1 MHVWSI
7 PAPFRDIKLMAF
19 RHLAQR
25 LTIEHGGFSAAAFP
39 AILAV
44 SCGKIL
50 YNIRKYSMKD
60 IIKDILS
67 PSGTE
72 VNIIPV
78 MQGEGFMKVDEAEL
92 PDSLPILALRN
103 AVMFPGTVYPITIG
117 REKSI
122 RLIEDAEKNNRYIGA
137 VPQTDIS
144 VEDPKKED
152 LYHYGTV
159 SKILKTLEMPDGTI
173 TAILQG
179 FKRFEIESI
188 TEYEPYMLGMVH
200 YLNDTTPDAT
210 DKNVKMIGEALKEK
224 AVTAIKMSSYMPREA
239 ATALRSIDNFE
250 FLVNFIGSTLEVENF
265 MDKVELLQYGDLKER
280 AMKLLAVLDTQIE
293 LLKIKQDI
301 NQKVKTEIDQQ
312 QREYYL
318 NSQLRTIQEE
328 LGMDEM
334 EDFERLRAR
343 AEEKIWPESVKEIF
357 EKEMAK
363 LERYNPSSPEYS
375 IQFNY
380 IQFMLDLPWG
390 EMSQDNLDLKHAQ
403 KVLDEDH
410 FGLET
415 VKERIIEYLAVL
427 KLKGNMKSPILCLYG
442 PPGVGKTS
450 LGKSIARALG
460 RKYVRIAL
468 GGVHDESEIRGH
480 RKTYVGALP
489 GRILNGINRAGTS
502 NPVIV
507 LDEVDKINSDIKGDP
522 SSALLEALDPEQ
534 NTTFHDNYLDI
545 DYDLS
550 HVLFITTANNTSTI
564 QPALRDRME
573 MIPVTGYL
581 AEEKMSIAKDY
592 LIPRQLEEHGLDKKQ
607 LRIDKAALAAIIDQ
621 YTRESGVR
629 GLEKQ
634 IAKIARVTAKKIALE
649 EDYPKVIKKEHLK
662 EYLGLPTNFHDVQKG
677 NEAPGVVTG
686 LAWTEMGGEILF
698 IESSISNGKGVQ
710 TMTGNLGDVMKESAT
725 IAYQYIKAHPEMANM
740 TSEEFAKKDIHVH
753 VPEGAVPKD
762 GPSAGIT
769 MVSSMVSALRGQQVK
784 SGIAMTGEMTLRGR
798 VLPVGGIKEKILAA
812 KRSGIHTIIIS
823 EDNRKD
829 VEDIKEIYV
838 KGLSFIY
845 AKTIDDVMKAIF

>member
-1 MHVWSI
+1 
-7 PAPFRDIKLMAF
+7 
-19 RHLAQR
+19 
-25 LTIEHGGFSAAAFP
+25 
-39 AILAV
+39 
-44 SCGKIL
+44 
-50 YNIRKYSMKD
+50 MKD
-60 IIKDILS
+60 IKEILS
-67 PSGTE
+67 PMGAE
-72 VNIIPV
+72 VSIIPV
-78 MQGEGFMKVDEAEL
+78 MQGDGTMKVNEAEL

-103 AVMFPGTVYPITIG
+103 AVLFPGTVYPITIG
-117 REKSI
+117 RDKSI
-122 RLIEDAEKNNRYIGA
+122 RLIQDAEKNNACIGA
-137 VPQTDIS
+137 VPQLDVT

-152 LYHYGTV
+152 LYNYGTV
-159 SKILKTLEMPDGTI
+159 AKIIKTLEMPDGTL

-179 FKRFEIESI
+179 FSRFEVESI
-188 TEYEPYMLGMVH
+188 EEYEPYMLGRVR
-200 YLNDTTPDAT
+200 YLHDIVPEEND
-210 DKNVKMIGEALKEK
+210 NNIRMIIESLKEK
-224 AVTAIKMSSYMPREA
+224 ATSILKFSSFAPKEA
-239 ATALRSIDNFE
+239 AMALKSIDNFE
-250 FLVNFIGSTLEVENF
+250 FLVNFIATTIEVDNF
-265 MDKVELLQYGDLKER
+265 FEKVQLLQYAEISTR

-301 NQKVKTEIDQQ
+301 NQKVKSEIDQQ

-318 NSQLRTIQEE
+318 NNQLRTIQEE
-328 LGMDEM
+328 LGMDDA
-334 EDFERLRAR
+334 EDFDRFRKK
-343 AEEKIWPESVKEIF
+343 AEEKIWPAEVQEIF

-375 IQFNY
+375 IQYNY

-390 EMSQDNLDLKHAQ
+390 EMSTDNLDLKNAQ

-410 FGLET
+410 YGLDT
-415 VKERIIEYLAVL
+415 VKDRIIEYLAVL
-427 KLKGNMKSPILCLYG
+427 KLKGDMKSPILCLYG

-460 RKYVRIAL
+460 RKYIRIAL

-489 GRILNGINRAGTS
+489 GRILNGILRAGTS

-507 LDEVDKINSDIKGDP
+507 LDEVDKLSSDFKGDP

-550 HVLFITTANNTSTI
+550 NVLFITTANDISTI

-573 MIPVTGYL
+573 MIQVSGYL
-581 AEEKMSIAKDY
+581 AEEKYEIARHY
-592 LIPRQLEEHGLDKKQ
+592 LLPKQIKEHGLEKNQLKIDKKA
-607 LRIDKAALAAIIDQ
+607 IMAIIEQ

-634 IAKIARVTAKKIALE
+634 IAKLARVTAKKIALE
-649 EDYPKVIKKEHLK
+649 ETLPAGIKASDLK
-662 EYLGLPTNFHDVQKG
+662 EYLGLPVSFHDRQAG
-677 NEAPGVVTG
+677 NEGPGVVTG
-686 LAWTEMGGEILF
+686 LAWTAVGGEILF
-698 IESSISNGKGVQ
+698 IESSVSDGKGVLS
-710 TMTGNLGDVMKESAT
+710 MTGNLGDVMKESAQ
-725 IAYQYIKAHPEMANM
+725 IAYQYIKAHPQMAGL
-740 TSEEFAKKDIHVH
+740 TSEEFARKDLHVH

-769 MVSSMVSALRGQQVK
+769 MVCSMVSALRGK
-784 SGIAMTGEMTLRGR
+784 KIRSGVAMTGEMTLRGR

-812 KRSGIHTIIIS
+812 KRAGVNTIVIS

-829 VEDIKEIYV
+829 VEDIKEIYT
-838 KGLSFIY
+838 KGLEFVY
-845 AKTIDDVMKAIF
+845 VRTIDDVISFVFSDGTSLNKEK

>member
-1 MHVWSI
+1 
-7 PAPFRDIKLMAF
+7 
-19 RHLAQR
+19 
-25 LTIEHGGFSAAAFP
+25 
-39 AILAV
+39 
-44 SCGKIL
+44 
-50 YNIRKYSMKD
+50 MKD
-60 IIKDILS
+60 IKEILS
-67 PSGTE
+67 PMGAE
-72 VNIIPV
+72 VSIIPV
-78 MQGEGFMKVDEAEL
+78 MQGDGTMKVNEAEL

-103 AVMFPGTVYPITIG
+103 AVLFPGTVYPITIG
-117 REKSI
+117 RDKSI
-122 RLIEDAEKNNRYIGA
+122 RLIQDAEKNSAYIGA
-137 VPQTDIS
+137 VPQLDVT

-152 LYHYGTV
+152 LYNYGTV
-159 SKILKTLEMPDGTI
+159 AKIIKTLEMPDGTL

-179 FKRFEIESI
+179 FSRFEVESI
-188 TEYEPYMLGMVH
+188 EEYEPYMLGRVR
-200 YLNDTTPDAT
+200 YLHDIVPEEND
-210 DKNVKMIGEALKEK
+210 NNIRMIIESLKEK
-224 AVTAIKMSSYMPREA
+224 ATAILKFSSFAPKEA
-239 ATALRSIDNFE
+239 AMALKSIDNFE
-250 FLVNFIGSTLEVENF
+250 FLVNFIATTIEVDNF
-265 MDKVELLQYGDLKER
+265 FEKVQLLQYAEISTR

-301 NQKVKTEIDQQ
+301 NQKVKSEIDQQ

-318 NSQLRTIQEE
+318 NNQLRTIQEE
-328 LGMDEM
+328 LGMDDA
-334 EDFERLRAR
+334 EDFDRFRKK
-343 AEEKIWPESVKEIF
+343 AEEKIWPAEVQEIF

-375 IQFNY
+375 IQYNY

-390 EMSQDNLDLKHAQ
+390 EMSTDNLDLKNAQ

-410 FGLET
+410 YGLDT
-415 VKERIIEYLAVL
+415 VKDRIIEYLAVL
-427 KLKGNMKSPILCLYG
+427 KLKGDMKSPILCLYG

-460 RKYVRIAL
+460 RKYIRIAL

-489 GRILNGINRAGTS
+489 GRILNGILRAGTS

-507 LDEVDKINSDIKGDP
+507 LDEVDKLSSDFKGDP

-550 HVLFITTANNTSTI
+550 NVLFITTANDISTI

-573 MIPVTGYL
+573 MIQVSGYL
-581 AEEKMSIAKDY
+581 AEEKYEIARHY
-592 LIPRQLEEHGLDKKQ
+592 LLPKQIKEHGLEKNQLKIDKKA
-607 LRIDKAALAAIIDQ
+607 IMAIIEQ

-634 IAKIARVTAKKIALE
+634 IAKLARVTAKKIALE
-649 EDYPKVIKKEHLK
+649 ETLPAAIKASDLK
-662 EYLGLPTNFHDVQKG
+662 EYLGLPVSFHDRQAG
-677 NEAPGVVTG
+677 NEGPGVVTG
-686 LAWTEMGGEILF
+686 LAWTAVGGEILF
-698 IESSISNGKGVQ
+698 IESSVSDGKGVLS
-710 TMTGNLGDVMKESAT
+710 MTGNLGDVMKESAQ
-725 IAYQYIKAHPEMANM
+725 IAYQYIKAHPQMAGL
-740 TSEEFAKKDIHVH
+740 TSEEFARKDLHVH

-769 MVSSMVSALRGQQVK
+769 MVCSMVSALRGK
-784 SGIAMTGEMTLRGR
+784 KIRSGVAMTGEMTLRGR

-812 KRSGIHTIIIS
+812 KRAGVNTIVIS

-829 VEDIKEIYV
+829 VEDIKEIYT
-838 KGLSFIY
+838 KGLEFVY
-845 AKTIDDVMKAIF
+845 VRTIDDVISFVFSDGRSLNKEK

>member
-1 MHVWSI
+1 
-7 PAPFRDIKLMAF
+7 
-19 RHLAQR
+19 
-25 LTIEHGGFSAAAFP
+25 
-39 AILAV
+39 
-44 SCGKIL
+44 
-50 YNIRKYSMKD
+50 
-60 IIKDILS
+60 
-67 PSGTE
+67 
-72 VNIIPV
+72 
-78 MQGEGFMKVDEAEL
+78 MKVDEAEL

-200 YLNDTTPDAT
+200 YLHDTTPDAT

-334 EDFERLRAR
+334 EDFERLRAK

-573 MIPVTGYL
+573 MIPVSGYL

-634 IAKIARVTAKKIALE
+634 IAKVARVTAKKIALE

-845 AKTIDDVMKAIF
+845 VKTIDDVMKAIF

>member
-1 MHVWSI
+1 MHAWSI

-152 LYHYGTV
+152 LYRYGTV

-845 AKTIDDVMKAIF
+845 VKTIDDVMKAIF

>member
-1 MHVWSI
+1 M
-7 PAPFRDIKLMAF
+7 
-19 RHLAQR
+19 
-25 LTIEHGGFSAAAFP
+25 
-39 AILAV
+39 
-44 SCGKIL
+44 
-50 YNIRKYSMKD
+50 N
-60 IIKDILS
+60 DILS
-67 PSGTE
+67 AAGAE
-72 VNIIPV
+72 VSIIPV
-78 MQGEGFMKVDEAEL
+78 MQGEGVMKIDESQL

-103 AVMFPGTVYPITIG
+103 AVLFPGAVFPITIG

-122 RLIEDAEKNNRYIGA
+122 RLIEDAERANAYIGA
-137 VPQTDIS
+137 VPQNDLS
-144 VEDPKKED
+144 VEDPVRED
-152 LYHYGTV
+152 LYTFGTV
-159 SKILKTLEMPDGTI
+159 AKIVKTLEMPDGTV

-179 FKRFEIESI
+179 YKRFELEDIFD
-188 TEYEPYMLGMVH
+188 YEPYLIGRVR
-200 YLNDTTPDAT
+200 YLNDTVPEPDVQT
-210 DKNVKMIGEALKEK
+210 RMIAESLKEK
-224 AVTAIKMSSYMPREA
+224 AMQIIKSSSLVPREA
-239 ATALRSIDNFE
+239 ANALKGIDNFE
-250 FLVNFIGSTLEVENF
+250 FLVNFIATTIEVDNF
-265 MDKVELLQYGDLKER
+265 MDKVELLQYGDLKAR
-280 AMKLLAVLDTQIE
+280 AMNLLSVLDTQVE
-293 LLKIKQDI
+293 LQKIKQEI

-318 NSQLRTIQEE
+318 NNQLKTIQEE

-334 EDFERLRAR
+334 EEFTQLRAR
-343 AEEKIWPESVKEIF
+343 AEQKEWTQDIQDIF

-363 LERYNPSSPEYS
+363 LERYNPSSPDYS
-375 IQFNY
+375 IQYNY
-380 IQFMLDLPWG
+380 INFMLDLPWG
-390 EMSQDNLDLKHAQ
+390 KKSVDNLDMQNAQ
-403 KVLDEDH
+403 NVLDEDH
-410 FGLET
+410 FGLEK

-427 KLKGNMKSPILCLYG
+427 KLKGDLKSPILCLYG

-507 LDEVDKINSDIKGDP
+507 LDEIDKLSSDFKGDP

-534 NTTFHDNYLDI
+534 NTAFHDNYLDI

-550 HVLFITTANNTSTI
+550 NVLFITTANNIETI

-573 MIPVTGYL
+573 MINVSGYL
-581 AEEKMSIAKDY
+581 AEEKMEIAKRY
-592 LIPRQLEEHGLDKKQ
+592 LLPKQQEEHGLPGDY
-607 LRIDKAALAAIIDQ
+607 LRLGKDTLTRIIED

-634 IAKIARVTAKKIALE
+634 IAKICRVTVKKLTLGE
-649 EDYPKVIKKEHLK
+649 KYYKTIKPSHLR
-662 EYLGLPTNFHDVQKG
+662 EYLGLPTNSHDVQKG

-686 LAWTEMGGEILF
+686 LAWTSMGGEILF
-698 IESSISNGKGVQ
+698 IESSVSKGKGALS
-710 TMTGNLGDVMKESAT
+710 MTGNLGDVMKESAQ
-725 IAYQYIKAHPEMANM
+725 IAYQYIKAHPEL
-740 TSEEFAKKDIHVH
+740 TGLSYEEFIEKDIHVH

-769 MVSSMVSALRGQQVK
+769 MVSSMVSAYRGQKVK

-812 KRSGIHTIIIS
+812 KRSGIHTIVIS
-823 EDNRKD
+823 QENRKD
-829 VEDIKEIYV
+829 VEDIKEIYI
-838 KGLSFIY
+838 KGLTFVYVDNIKDVIDFI
-845 AKTIDDVMKAIF
+845 F

>member
-1 MHVWSI
+1 M
-7 PAPFRDIKLMAF
+7 
-19 RHLAQR
+19 
-25 LTIEHGGFSAAAFP
+25 
-39 AILAV
+39 
-44 SCGKIL
+44 
-50 YNIRKYSMKD
+50 MKD
-60 IIKDILS
+60 IFNDILS
-67 PSGTE
+67 PSQGAE
-72 VNIIPV
+72 VSIIPV
-78 MQGEGFMKVDEAEL
+78 MQGDGLMKINESDL

-103 AVMFPGTVYPITIG
+103 AVLFPGSVYPITIG

-122 RLIEDAEKNNRYIGA
+122 RLIEDAERNNAFIGA
-137 VPQTDIS
+137 VPQNDLA
-144 VEDPKKED
+144 VEDPHEQD
-152 LYHYGTV
+152 LYNFGTV
-159 SKILKTLEMPDGTI
+159 AKIVKTLEMPDGTI

-179 FKRFEIESI
+179 FKRFQIDSI
-188 TEYEPYMLGMVH
+188 VEYEPYMLGRVH
-200 YLNDTTPDAT
+200 YLDDFAPENDNKTR
-210 DKNVKMIGEALKEK
+210 MIAESLKEK
-224 AVTAIKMSSYMPREA
+224 ATSLVRMSHMVMREA
-239 ATALRSIDNFE
+239 AAAIKNIDSFE
-250 FLVNFIGSTLEVENF
+250 FLVNFIATTIEVENF
-265 MDKVELLQYGDLKER
+265 MDKVELLQFGDLRAR
-280 AMKLLAVLDTQIE
+280 AMKLLSVLDTQLE
-293 LLKIKQDI
+293 LQKIKQEI

-318 NSQLRTIQEE
+318 NNQLKTIQEE
-328 LGMDEM
+328 LGMDDVE
-334 EDFERLRAR
+334 EFTQLRAR
-343 AEEKIWPESVKEIF
+343 AEEKLWPPQVQQIF

-363 LERYNPSSPEYS
+363 LERYNPSSPDYS
-375 IQFNY
+375 IQYNY

-390 EMSQDNLDLKHAQ
+390 QISNDNLDLKNAQ

-427 KLKGNMKSPILCLYG
+427 KLKGDMKSPILCLYG

-507 LDEVDKINSDIKGDP
+507 LDEVDKLSSDFKGDP

-534 NTTFHDNYLDI
+534 NTAFHDNYLDI

-550 HVLFITTANNTSTI
+550 NVLFITTANNIDNI
-564 QPALRDRME
+564 QPALKDRME
-573 MIPVTGYL
+573 IINVSGYL
-581 AEEKMSIAKDY
+581 AEEKMEIAKNY
-592 LIPRQLEEHGLDKKQ
+592 LIPKQLNEHGLEKGQ
-607 LRIDKAALAAIIDQ
+607 LRIDKTSLSKIIDE

-634 IAKIARVTAKKIALE
+634 IAKVARVTAKKIALE
-649 EDYPKVIKKEHLK
+649 EKYPKVLKKDHLR
-662 EYLGLPTNFHDVQKG
+662 EYLGLPTNSHDIQKG

-686 LAWTEMGGEILF
+686 LAWTQMGGEILF
-698 IESSISNGKGVQ
+698 IESSVSKGKGQ
-710 TMTGNLGDVMKESAT
+710 LSMTGNLGDVMKESAQ
-725 IAYQYIKAHPEMANM
+725 IAFQYIKAHPEL
-740 TSEEFAKKDIHVH
+740 TGLTYEEFMERDIHVH

-769 MVSSMVSALRGQQVK
+769 MVTSMVSAYRQQKVR

-812 KRSGIHTIIIS
+812 KRSGINTIIIS
-823 EDNRKD
+823 EENRKD

-838 KGLSFIY
+838 KGLTFVYVKNIQ
-845 AKTIDDVMKAIF
+845 DVIETAWK